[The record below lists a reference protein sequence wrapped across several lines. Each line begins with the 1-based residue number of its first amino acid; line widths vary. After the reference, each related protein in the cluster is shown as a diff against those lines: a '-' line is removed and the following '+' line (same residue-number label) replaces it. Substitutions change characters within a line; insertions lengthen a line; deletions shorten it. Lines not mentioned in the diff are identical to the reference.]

1 MNRIKAREMAMQAIF
16 QMEAQH
22 NWNIEEIIKD
32 VKNTNIHEA
41 LEEQEKY
48 VVTLLTNMCENK
60 QNIDDIINEKSEGW
74 PVNRMGKADLAIIR
88 MAITEILYLE
98 DIPRAISIN
107 EAVNLAK
114 VFGTDKS
121 PAFINSVLGKI
132 EE

>member
-74 PVNRMGKADLAIIR
+74 PINRMGKADLAIIR